1 MIFVDS
7 AVPEDV
13 VAWLRGQ
20 VQEDVR
26 VRDRDKDLTEQA
38 HTAEIVVGYA
48 SPRYRELIGAS
59 QALRWFHCLSAGVEG
74 LPFEQ
79 LSERGVVVTNSSGI
93 HATQMA
99 EQIIGMMIMFTRGL
113 HVNVRNQVRRVWDRS
128 YPVSELAGQTLCVVG
143 AGRIGRELARK
154 AKAFDMRVIGVK
166 RRPEALPGFDE
177 VLGVRELERGLHAAD
192 FVAVLTPLTGDT
204 RRMFGRAA
212 LAAMKPSAVL
222 LNFARGDVVDE
233 AALVEALQQGRIRG
247 AGLDVFEREP
257 LPEDSPLW
265 GLDNVIMSPHNAG
278 HIPDYHARAV
288 RLFVDNYRA
297 YRAGQPMPNRVDL
310 SLGY

>member
-7 AVPEDV
+7 AVPENV

-26 VRDRDKDLTEQA
+26 VRDRDRNLSEQA
-38 HTAEIVVGYA
+38 GAAEIVVGYA
-48 SPRYRELIGAS
+48 SARYRELIIAS
-59 QALRWFHCLSAGVEG
+59 RALRWFHCLSAGVEG
-74 LPFEQ
+74 LPFET

-93 HATQMA
+93 HTTQMA

-113 HVNVRNQVRRVWDRS
+113 HVNVRNQMRQVWDRS

-154 AKAFDMRVIGVK
+154 AKAFDMKVIGVK
-166 RRPEALPGFDE
+166 RRPEDLPGFDE
-177 VLGVRELERGLHAAD
+177 VLGAEDLERALQAAD

-204 RRMFGRAA
+204 RRMFGPASFR
-212 LAAMKPSAVL
+212 AMKPSAVF

-233 AALVEALQQGRIRG
+233 AALAEALRQGVIRG

-265 GLDNVIMSPHNAG
+265 ELDNVVIS
-278 HIPDYHARAV
+278 
-288 RLFVDNYRA
+288 
-297 YRAGQPMPNRVDL
+297 
-310 SLGY
+310 